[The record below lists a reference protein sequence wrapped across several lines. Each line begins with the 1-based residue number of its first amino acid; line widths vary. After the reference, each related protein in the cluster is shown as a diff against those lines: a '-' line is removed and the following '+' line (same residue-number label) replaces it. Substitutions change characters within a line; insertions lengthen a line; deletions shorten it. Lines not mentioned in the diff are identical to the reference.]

1 MGKELVGGSLIL
13 FNHISIKLSKRALY
27 LSKCC
32 ILYPA
37 DYLPDIF
44 FLPILGFLP
53 LEILFEEMVLQI
65 KSENHPSHQGF
76 PQSS

>member
-44 FLPILGFLP
+44 FLPILAKRNCK
-53 LEILFEEMVLQI
+53 VA
-65 KSENHPSHQGF
+65 PSIDIMTKNLLVTMRYYQDYM
-76 PQSS
+76 